1 MLNYKL
7 KATNTI
13 CKSIFFKKML
23 SMVFLIIGFNKN
35 IFLLIIVNFKN
46 FKKLQKK
53 KKLCKIFSE
62 RQGAILL
69 HKILFLPDK
78 NFIKKMF
85 HFCEFFVITIFLH

>member
-1 MLNYKL
+1 
-7 KATNTI
+7 
-13 CKSIFFKKML
+13 
-23 SMVFLIIGFNKN
+23 MVFLIIGFNKN

-53 KKLCKIFSE
+53 KLCKIFSE

-78 NFIKKMF
+78 KFYQKDVSL
-85 HFCEFFVITIFLH
+85 FVIIIIFAF